1 MYAMRTKKF
10 MENNLLKIPFRRI
23 LKLTTLFS
31 RTLEPAQ
38 PTNDC
43 PHQYGMFRSGGGA
56 DGCSQFTNCVA
67 GVGHAHSCPEGL
79 AFNADN
85 LQCDWPDQVQGCES
99 LLRFSCPGVR
109 IEADLGHPRYS
120 DPEDCRKFYVCVE
133 GTKPRANSCS
143 VGFVF
148 NPDLGVC
155 DEPQNVPKWY
165 V

>member
-85 LQCDWPDQVQGCES
+85 L
-99 LLRFSCPGVR
+99 
-109 IEADLGHPRYS
+109 
-120 DPEDCRKFYVCVE
+120 DCRTTPLRLIQLL
-133 GTKPRANSCS
+133 GSTPNNST
-143 VGFVF
+143 F
-148 NPDLGVC
+148 DLFH
-155 DEPQNVPKWY
+155 P
-165 V
+165 